1 MSDNEIHVIPAD
13 GQSAEEVA
21 KIFTAIAAE
30 QGLEGDVHVDGE
42 EVIVPRTLTVST
54 GSLSTFPPSTD
65 RYALDEPVR
74 LSGSPTGEPGPDFY
88 IDILGK

>member
-21 KIFTAIAAE
+21 EIFTAIAAE
-30 QGLEGDVHVDGE
+30 QGLEGEVHVDGA

-54 GSLSTFPPSTD
+54 GSLSTFPPSND
-65 RYALDEPVR
+65 RYALQGAVA
-74 LSGSPTGEPGPDFY
+74 LCGSPTDEAGPDFY
-88 IDILGK
+88 IDLLGK